1 MFNFQKFEKTN
12 SRYEDRITVTA
23 SNSIGFPTKFYQ
35 DNNIAD
41 YKSVVLYYDKDQ
53 KAIGILFTNSDE
65 EKHKFSILK
74 SKKGYGG
81 SIVATSFF
89 KTYGIDTK
97 LYHRRYK
104 WEKVNQ
110 EGIGDIFVIQLQA
123 ETLNTL
129 TSPTPEG

>member
-12 SRYEDRITVTA
+12 SRFEDRITVTA

-35 DNNIAD
+35 DNNIGN

-89 KTYGIDTK
+89 RTYGIDTK
-97 LYHRRYK
+97 FYHRRYN

-110 EGIGDIFVIQLQA
+110 EGIGELFVIKLQLRG
-123 ETLNTL
+123 
-129 TSPTPEG
+129 EGE

>member
-12 SRYEDRITVTA
+12 SRFEDRITVTA

-35 DNNIAD
+35 DNNIAN
-41 YKSVVLYYDKDQ
+41 YKFVVLYYDKDL

-65 EKHKFSILK
+65 EKHKFSILR

-97 LYHRRYK
+97 LYHRRYN

-110 EGIGDIFVIQLQA
+110 EGIGELFVIKLQLRG
-123 ETLNTL
+123 
-129 TSPTPEG
+129 EGE